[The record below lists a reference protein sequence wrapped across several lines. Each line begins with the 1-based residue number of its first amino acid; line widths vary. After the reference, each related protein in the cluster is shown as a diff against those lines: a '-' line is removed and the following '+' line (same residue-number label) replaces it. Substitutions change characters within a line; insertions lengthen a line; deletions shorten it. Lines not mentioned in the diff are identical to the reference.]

1 MKYIKIMRSEKSKPC
16 EITKSEAR
24 KTLDGYWKTE
34 ALNDIFDNEKM
45 FRLYTP
51 FSVVETQSKDGL
63 VPAAG
68 FYGVCD

>member
-1 MKYIKIMRSEKSKPC
+1 MKYIKYYTATTQPF

-51 FSVVETQSKDGL
+51 FSVVETRSEDGL
-63 VPAAG
+63 VVQAG
-68 FYGVCD
+68 FFGICD